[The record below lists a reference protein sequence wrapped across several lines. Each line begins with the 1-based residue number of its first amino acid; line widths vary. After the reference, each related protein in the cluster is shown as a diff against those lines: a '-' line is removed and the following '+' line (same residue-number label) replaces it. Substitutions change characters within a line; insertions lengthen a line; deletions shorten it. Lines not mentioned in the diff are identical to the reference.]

1 MTGQQGTALVLFK
14 HADYVMVTVS
24 DMDRSLRFYR
34 DVLGLAVKFESKE
47 WSEFITGQTT
57 IALHGGGKANA
68 AQSSNRKENLA
79 GTCSIGF
86 NVTDLDEAFNK
97 LKSRGAHFVMP
108 PTQREGEGIKLAVC
122 VDPDGLPI
130 SFAEEVKREERPLTQ
145 SQTD

>member
-1 MTGQQGTALVLFK
+1 
-14 HADYVMVTVS
+14 MVTVS

-34 DVLGLAVKFESKE
+34 DILGLTVKFESKE
-47 WSEFITGQTT
+47 WSEFITGPTT
-57 IALHGGGKANA
+57 IALHGGGKTVQASTA
-68 AQSSNRKENLA
+68 RGDTLA

-86 NVTDLDEAFNK
+86 NVTDVEATFRE
-97 LKSRGAHFVMP
+97 LQTRGAHFVMP
-108 PTQREGEGIKLAVC
+108 PTHRDGEGIKLAVC